1 MLDAVAEGRQG
12 YVTVTG
18 VHGVSECQHD
28 VELRRIHNES
38 LLSTPDGVPLT
49 WMGRL
54 QGKRPDEMQR
64 VYGPDLMLQVLE
76 RGQAQGL
83 RHYLYGG
90 DEGVA
95 PLLAEKL
102 TARFPAVQIVGLYTP
117 PFRPLME
124 DEQEQFVTELRT
136 LEPHCVW
143 VGLSTPK
150 QERFMA
156 DLLSRHAAELPAPL
170 VLLGVGAAFDFHAGL
185 KPQAPAWM
193 QRAGLE
199 WFFRLQQEPR
209 RLWRRYLKNN
219 PAFVARRRCNSR
231 ACGSMSC
238 RRICGTP
245 GLGTSRLAPECT
257 RVAAESSYPKRL
269 TFAKLPE
276 VFAARCRYSRDVR
289 CRPHPP
295 PPKKKPLRGTS
306 SSRSSTPIAPP
317 ARTAAAC
324 TRGFRPSRTAICT
337 SATPRASA

>member
-1 MLDAVAEGRQG
+1 VNHSRINVLGVGISALTLDSAVDSVLAAVAEGRQG

-28 VELRRIHNES
+28 AELRRIHNES

-54 QGKRPDEMQR
+54 QGKRPHEMQR
-64 VYGPDLMLQVLE
+64 VYGPDLMLQLFE
-76 RGQAQGL
+76 RGQSQGL

-102 TARFPAVQIVGLYTP
+102 SVRFPGVEIVGLTTP
-117 PFRPLME
+117 PFRPLSE
-124 DEQEQFVTELRT
+124 AEELQFVTELRG
-136 LEPHCVW
+136 LAPHCVW

-156 DLLSRHAAELPAPL
+156 ELLERHSTELPKPL

-185 KPQAPAWM
+185 KPQAPSWM

-199 WFFRLQQEPR
+199 WFFRLRQEPR

-219 PAFVARRRCNSR
+219 PVFVAR
-231 ACGSMSC
+231 AALQL
-238 RRICGTP
+238 T
-245 GLGTSRLAPECT
+245 GLRKYDLPPHL
-257 RVAAESSYPKRL
+257 RD
-269 TFAKLPE
+269 AKLTASE
-276 VFAARCRYSRDVR
+276 NRDE
-289 CRPHPP
+289 
-295 PPKKKPLRGTS
+295 
-306 SSRSSTPIAPP
+306 P
-317 ARTAAAC
+317 AR
-324 TRGFRPSRTAICT
+324 
-337 SATPRASA
+337 